1 MKTRFVLASLALAAC
16 DSAGN
21 NSAAAVQAP
30 RSIDAVTAEAV
41 RDTRAAESD
50 AINAADAELDNLNN
64 SIDDGG
70 ESADGAVKT
79 GDRVSN
85 TTKVE
90 VY

>member
-1 MKTRFVLASLALAAC
+1 MKTGFALACLALAAC

-21 NSAAAVQAP
+21 NSAAAVQTP
-30 RSIDAVTAEAV
+30 RSVDAVTAEAV

-64 SIDDGG
+64 SIDDAGD
-70 ESADGAVKT
+70 SADSAAAA
-79 GDRVSN
+79 GDRVAN
-85 TTKVE
+85 TTRVE